1 MGEEAGEV
9 KWDEAIEIIRGL
21 IDGVDTGM
29 TELCELRFFKG
40 CSEMNAKVMPLLK
53 EILSEAEKGGVV
65 EEVEEEAEEEVEE
78 EAEEEVEEEEETYQE
93 KVKRERLELRRDSLE
108 NM

>member
-1 MGEEAGEV
+1 MAEEAGEV
-9 KWDEAIEIIRGL
+9 KWDEAIEILRGL
-21 IDGVDTGM
+21 VDSVDTGM

-53 EILSEAEKGGVV
+53 ELLSEAEKGKLV
-65 EEVEEEAEEEVEE
+65 EVLYPEEEEEAEEEEEE
-78 EAEEEVEEEEETYQE
+78 EADTYQE

-108 NM
+108 DM